1 MEDKV
6 GKQEKHPALHS
17 VAFVYLIIYAFRF
30 QQEDIWQLHSN
41 REQFWNIEKKV
52 CVMQLICSPEHKTDI

>member
-30 QQEDIWQLHSN
+30 QQEDIWQLHSH
-41 REQFWNIEKKV
+41 RFEIYKKKV